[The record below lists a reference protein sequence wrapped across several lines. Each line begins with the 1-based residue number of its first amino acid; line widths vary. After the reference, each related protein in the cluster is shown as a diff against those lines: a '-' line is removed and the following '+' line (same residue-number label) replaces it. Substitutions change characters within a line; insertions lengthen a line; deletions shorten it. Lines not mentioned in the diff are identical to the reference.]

1 MKEEIVNDPRFDSMK
16 EESSSYHG
24 EMDIHL
30 RKKVRED
37 FDKGIYNYLFV
48 TNLVARGIDFFEVTC
63 VINCDI
69 PLDIKA
75 RRREDN
81 SPIKLN

>member
-1 MKEEIVNDPRFDSMK
+1 
-16 EESSSYHG
+16 
-24 EMDIHL
+24 MDIHL

-37 FDKGIYNYLFV
+37 FDKEVYNYLFA

-69 PLDIKA
+69 PLDIKSRNRNDESA
-75 RRREDN
+75 
-81 SPIKLN
+81 IKLN